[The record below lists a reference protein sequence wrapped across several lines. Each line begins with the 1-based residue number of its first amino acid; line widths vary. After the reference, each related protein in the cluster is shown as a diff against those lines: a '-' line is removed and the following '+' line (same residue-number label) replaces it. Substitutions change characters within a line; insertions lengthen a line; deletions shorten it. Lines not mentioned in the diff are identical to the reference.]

1 MGKELFKNIPSK
13 VGDLVKD
20 VRNGRIGLPDLQ
32 RPFVWRDNK
41 VRELFDSMLKG
52 YPIGYIMLWESPA
65 DYESKKS
72 TIGDNSK
79 TYEEPKE
86 LVIDGQQRLTA
97 LVAAMFA
104 VKMKDKNFADREIKI
119 SYNPLTR
126 EFAVWSQAYEKD
138 TEWISRIS
146 DVFLAKEDNSI
157 SSLRRY
163 FIKEANEGRSKK
175 GFPLLTDEEEDR
187 IEDSINALLNLSDYS
202 LPTLEISYNADE
214 EDVADIFVRVNS
226 GGQSLTEN
234 NFIQTLI
241 SVYENETSDKINAFA
256 AASRVPAANTSY
268 NTLLAIDPPHLIR
281 MAVGFGFKRAR
292 LKYAYMLLRGKNL
305 ETGKFS
311 DKVRHDNLQIFK
323 DALDKAI
330 NPGCVTTTNFILIY
344 SKSKEHWHPNRL
356 YTNRGSRDKRYGNFI
371 TNINDPFPSWNLI
384 TLTEAFAEER
394 KLSIKEAR
402 AFIKSYPEQMDQ
414 FVLEHCESVIQLV
427 NPDYNSVGAET
438 RAMIDESRN
447 KPNEILRQVRDGYS
461 DIYLLN
467 GKRIIFYRD
476 KLKKVDGEYVPG
488 EPLTTLWDDLLS
500 NNLHNEGGVNFP
512 KGKKPEALIKR
523 CIELSS
529 DLGDIVLDSFL
540 GSGTTAAV
548 AHKMKRR
555 WIGIEMGKQAYTHCK
570 PRIDD
575 AIANNDAS
583 GITKSVDWQGGGG
596 YRFYEVAPTLIN
608 KDAFD
613 EYVINEDYD
622 ANMLAA
628 AVALHEGFH
637 YQPDGELFWKQS
649 VGNENSYLFVTTRH
663 LNSTYLDSIKDTM
676 EEGEYLIIA
685 CRSFDRGLDK
695 AYDNIAVKKIPQ
707 MLLERCEF
715 GKTDYN
721 LNIVHPPVYDD
732 EEEQDV

>member
-1 MGKELFKNIPSK
+1 MANKLELTWYGKDEPIRVEPRLLIENTALSNTAADPDTQNMLIH
-13 VGDLVKD
+13 GDNL
-20 VRNGRIGLPDLQ
+20 LA
-32 RPFVWRDNK
+32 
-41 VRELFDSMLKG
+41 LKA
-52 YPIGYIMLWESPA
+52 L
-65 DYESKKS
+65 ESKFA
-72 TIGDNSK
+72 
-79 TYEEPKE
+79 
-86 LVIDGQQRLTA
+86 GQ
-97 LVAAMFA
+97 
-104 VKMKDKNFADREIKI
+104 VKCI
-119 SYNPLTR
+119 Y
-126 EFAVWSQAYEKD
+126 
-138 TEWISRIS
+138 
-146 DVFLAKEDNSI
+146 
-157 SSLRRY
+157 
-163 FIKEANEGRSKK
+163 
-175 GFPLLTDEEEDR
+175 
-187 IEDSINALLNLSDYS
+187 
-202 LPTLEISYNADE
+202 
-214 EDVADIFVRVNS
+214 
-226 GGQSLTEN
+226 
-234 NFIQTLI
+234 
-241 SVYENETSDKINAFA
+241 
-256 AASRVPAANTSY
+256 
-268 NTLLAIDPPHLIR
+268 IDPPFNTGQ
-281 MAVGFGFKRAR
+281 AFEN
-292 LKYAYMLLRGKNL
+292 YDDNL
-305 ETGKFS
+305 EMS
-311 DKVRHDNLQIFK
+311 IWLDLMRSRLQIIHTLLKDDGTLFVHIDDQNLPYLTLLLDEIFGKQNRLYLITFK
-323 DALDKAI
+323 QGAATGHKAI

-356 YTNRGSRDKRYGNFI
+356 YTNRGSRDKRYG
-371 TNINDPFPSWNLI
+371 NLI

-676 EEGEYLIIA
+676 EDGEYLIIA
-685 CRSFDRGLDK
+685 CRSFDNGLDK

>member
-1 MGKELFKNIPSK
+1 MANKLELTWYGKDEPIRVEPRLLIEDTALSNIAADPDTQNMLIH
-13 VGDLVKD
+13 GDNL
-20 VRNGRIGLPDLQ
+20 LA
-32 RPFVWRDNK
+32 
-41 VRELFDSMLKG
+41 LKA
-52 YPIGYIMLWESPA
+52 L
-65 DYESKKS
+65 ESKFA
-72 TIGDNSK
+72 
-79 TYEEPKE
+79 
-86 LVIDGQQRLTA
+86 GQ
-97 LVAAMFA
+97 
-104 VKMKDKNFADREIKI
+104 VKCI
-119 SYNPLTR
+119 Y
-126 EFAVWSQAYEKD
+126 
-138 TEWISRIS
+138 
-146 DVFLAKEDNSI
+146 
-157 SSLRRY
+157 
-163 FIKEANEGRSKK
+163 
-175 GFPLLTDEEEDR
+175 
-187 IEDSINALLNLSDYS
+187 
-202 LPTLEISYNADE
+202 
-214 EDVADIFVRVNS
+214 
-226 GGQSLTEN
+226 
-234 NFIQTLI
+234 
-241 SVYENETSDKINAFA
+241 
-256 AASRVPAANTSY
+256 
-268 NTLLAIDPPHLIR
+268 IDPPFNTGH
-281 MAVGFGFKRAR
+281 AFEN
-292 LKYAYMLLRGKNL
+292 YDDNL
-305 ETGKFS
+305 EMS
-311 DKVRHDNLQIFK
+311 IWLDLMRSRLQIIHTLLKDDGTLFVHIDDQNLPYLTLLLDEIFGKQNRLYLITFK
-323 DALDKAI
+323 QGAATGHKAI

-447 KPNEILRQVRDGYS
+447 KPNEILRQVRDVYS

-596 YRFYEVAPTLIN
+596 YHFYEVAPTLIN

-637 YQPDGELFWKQS
+637 YQPDGDLFWKQS

-663 LNSTYLDSIKDTM
+663 LNSPYLDSIKDTM

-685 CRSFDRGLDK
+685 CRSFDSGLDK
-695 AYDNIAVKKIPQ
+695 AYDNITVKKIPQ

-715 GKTDYN
+715 GKADYN

-732 EEEQDV
+732 CDEEEEDV

>member
-1 MGKELFKNIPSK
+1 MANKLELTWYGKDEPIWVEPRLLIENTALSNTAADPDTQNMLIH
-13 VGDLVKD
+13 GDNL
-20 VRNGRIGLPDLQ
+20 LA
-32 RPFVWRDNK
+32 
-41 VRELFDSMLKG
+41 LKA
-52 YPIGYIMLWESPA
+52 L
-65 DYESKKS
+65 ESKFA
-72 TIGDNSK
+72 
-79 TYEEPKE
+79 
-86 LVIDGQQRLTA
+86 GQ
-97 LVAAMFA
+97 
-104 VKMKDKNFADREIKI
+104 VKCI
-119 SYNPLTR
+119 Y
-126 EFAVWSQAYEKD
+126 
-138 TEWISRIS
+138 
-146 DVFLAKEDNSI
+146 
-157 SSLRRY
+157 
-163 FIKEANEGRSKK
+163 
-175 GFPLLTDEEEDR
+175 
-187 IEDSINALLNLSDYS
+187 
-202 LPTLEISYNADE
+202 
-214 EDVADIFVRVNS
+214 
-226 GGQSLTEN
+226 
-234 NFIQTLI
+234 
-241 SVYENETSDKINAFA
+241 
-256 AASRVPAANTSY
+256 
-268 NTLLAIDPPHLIR
+268 IDPPFNTGQ
-281 MAVGFGFKRAR
+281 AFEN
-292 LKYAYMLLRGKNL
+292 YDDNL
-305 ETGKFS
+305 EMS
-311 DKVRHDNLQIFK
+311 IWLDLMRSRLQIIHTLLKDDGTLFVHIDDQNLPYLTLLLDEIFGKQNRLYLITFK
-323 DALDKAI
+323 QGAATGHKAI

-575 AIANNDAS
+575 AIASNDAS

>member
-1 MGKELFKNIPSK
+1 MANKLELTWYGKDEPIRVEPRLLIENTALSNTAADPDTQNMLIH
-13 VGDLVKD
+13 GDNL
-20 VRNGRIGLPDLQ
+20 LA
-32 RPFVWRDNK
+32 
-41 VRELFDSMLKG
+41 LKA
-52 YPIGYIMLWESPA
+52 L
-65 DYESKKS
+65 ESKFA
-72 TIGDNSK
+72 
-79 TYEEPKE
+79 
-86 LVIDGQQRLTA
+86 GQ
-97 LVAAMFA
+97 
-104 VKMKDKNFADREIKI
+104 VKCI
-119 SYNPLTR
+119 Y
-126 EFAVWSQAYEKD
+126 
-138 TEWISRIS
+138 
-146 DVFLAKEDNSI
+146 
-157 SSLRRY
+157 
-163 FIKEANEGRSKK
+163 
-175 GFPLLTDEEEDR
+175 
-187 IEDSINALLNLSDYS
+187 
-202 LPTLEISYNADE
+202 
-214 EDVADIFVRVNS
+214 
-226 GGQSLTEN
+226 
-234 NFIQTLI
+234 
-241 SVYENETSDKINAFA
+241 
-256 AASRVPAANTSY
+256 
-268 NTLLAIDPPHLIR
+268 IDPPFNTGQ
-281 MAVGFGFKRAR
+281 AFEN
-292 LKYAYMLLRGKNL
+292 YDDNL
-305 ETGKFS
+305 EMS
-311 DKVRHDNLQIFK
+311 IWLDLMRSRLQIIHTLLKDDGTLFVHIDDQNLPYLTLLLDEIFGKQNRLYLITFK
-323 DALDKAI
+323 QGAATGHKAI

-676 EEGEYLIIA
+676 EDGEYLIIA
-685 CRSFDRGLDK
+685 CRSFDSELDK

>member
-1 MGKELFKNIPSK
+1 MANKLELTWYGKDEPIRVEPRLLIENTELSNTAADPETQNMLIH
-13 VGDLVKD
+13 GDNL
-20 VRNGRIGLPDLQ
+20 LA
-32 RPFVWRDNK
+32 
-41 VRELFDSMLKG
+41 LKA
-52 YPIGYIMLWESPA
+52 L
-65 DYESKKS
+65 ESKFA
-72 TIGDNSK
+72 
-79 TYEEPKE
+79 
-86 LVIDGQQRLTA
+86 GQ
-97 LVAAMFA
+97 
-104 VKMKDKNFADREIKI
+104 VKCI
-119 SYNPLTR
+119 Y
-126 EFAVWSQAYEKD
+126 
-138 TEWISRIS
+138 
-146 DVFLAKEDNSI
+146 
-157 SSLRRY
+157 
-163 FIKEANEGRSKK
+163 
-175 GFPLLTDEEEDR
+175 
-187 IEDSINALLNLSDYS
+187 
-202 LPTLEISYNADE
+202 
-214 EDVADIFVRVNS
+214 
-226 GGQSLTEN
+226 
-234 NFIQTLI
+234 
-241 SVYENETSDKINAFA
+241 
-256 AASRVPAANTSY
+256 
-268 NTLLAIDPPHLIR
+268 IDPPFNTGQ
-281 MAVGFGFKRAR
+281 AFEN
-292 LKYAYMLLRGKNL
+292 YDDNL
-305 ETGKFS
+305 EMS
-311 DKVRHDNLQIFK
+311 IWLDLMRSRLQIIHTLLKDDGTLFVHIDDQNLPYLTLLLDEIFGKQNRLYLITFK
-323 DALDKAI
+323 QGAATGHKAI

-663 LNSTYLDSIKDTM
+663 LNSPYLDSIKDTM
-676 EEGEYLIIA
+676 EDGEYLIIA
-685 CRSFDRGLDK
+685 CRSFDNGLDK